1 VVEVITGVVK
11 FIPVPKITPPDA
23 DEYQLMIPP
32 DDVAPKVTCPLPHIL
47 EGVVPVI
54 VGIELTVTVTI
65 VLEELE
71 QPAVFNDSA

>member
-1 VVEVITGVVK
+1 MITGVVK
-11 FIPVPKITPPDA
+11 FIPAPKIAPPDA

-32 DDVAPKVTCPLPHIL
+32 DDSAPKFTCPLPHML
-47 EGVVPVI
+47 ADVVPVI

-71 QPAVFNDSA
+71 QPAAFSDSA